1 MVKKMIKFKMLKAS
15 IVMGIL
21 LLGSFIPITSTA
33 SAAVTLFQSYL
44 QLEVNQSAV
53 TVQPDGPAVSVP
65 ITIKY
70 KVGVPN
76 SLMTFGLFG
85 VRRWIIFGQ
94 IFLMQKVHLSV
105 INKPDWAN
113 VAITNPDVYVDIDN
127 EFTTAMNSIVISV
140 YKNAPAH
147 KFTLRISAEASQ
159 MNMVSGCTAEAQIT
173 ITPGYIPLINVYTD
187 KPTREVAPQTSVNF
201 PIEISNEGNKETIV
215 TGNIVTLPKDW
226 VAYLPQSQVIIP
238 SSVEGQDNKKTV
250 VLSVTPP
257 YGFGWHNELRTIG
270 VDFVAQASP
279 PGSYEKTGVY
289 HFQVMIRNRG
299 FSLPGFEPAL
309 LLIAFLVVSI
319 LMKKH
324 KNQQK

>member
-1 MVKKMIKFKMLKAS
+1 MIKFKMLKAS
-15 IVMGIL
+15 LVMGIL
-21 LLGSFIPITSTA
+21 LFSSFFSITSTA
-33 SAAVTLFQSYL
+33 SAAVTFFQSYL
-44 QLEVNQSAV
+44 QLEFNQSAV

-65 ITIKY
+65 VKIKY
-70 KVGVPN
+70 MVGVPD
-76 SLMTFGLFG
+76 
-85 VRRWIIFGQ
+85 
-94 IFLMQKVHLSV
+94 FLMSYGALGIRRLIVFGTPFLLQKVHLSV

-127 EFTTAMNSIVISV
+127 KEFKTALNSVVISV

-147 KFTLRISAEASQ
+147 KFTLQIRAEASQ
-159 MNMVSGCTAEAQIT
+159 MKMVSGSTAEAQIT
-173 ITPGYIPLINVYTD
+173 ITPGYIPLINVYTK
-187 KPTREVAPQTSVNF
+187 KPTREVVPQTSVNF

-215 TGNIVTLPKDW
+215 TGNVVNVPKDW

-238 SSVEGQDNKKTV
+238 SSLEGQDNKKTV

-279 PGSYEKTGVY
+279 PGSYEKTAEY

-309 LLIAFLVVSI
+309 LLIAFLTISLI
-319 LMKKH
+319 MKKRR
-324 KNQQK
+324 NQQK